1 VNKPKRQQKAGKAV
15 RAAHAGPANGEK
27 PYSDEDLLRALNHH
41 LRGQILR
48 LLHSSREP
56 LGPAQIERELK
67 LDPGHGNRLSD
78 VSYHTKV
85 LAKFNAVSMVG
96 TRMVRGAT
104 EHFYASLVSDATWV
118 RGLLSRTQ
126 ESDEAALWPNG
137 RNQGGER
144 TPRGKRP

>member
-1 VNKPKRQQKAGKAV
+1 MKKPKRQQKTAQS
-15 RAAHAGPANGEK
+15 AHPGPANGEK
-27 PYSDEDLLRALNHH
+27 PYTDEDLLRALNHR
-41 LRGQILR
+41 LRRQILR

-56 LGPAQIERELK
+56 LSPTQIERELK

-85 LAKFNAVSMVG
+85 LAKFNAVSMVD
-96 TRMVRGAT
+96 TRMVRGAV
-104 EHFYASLVSDATWV
+104 EHFYSSLVSDATWV